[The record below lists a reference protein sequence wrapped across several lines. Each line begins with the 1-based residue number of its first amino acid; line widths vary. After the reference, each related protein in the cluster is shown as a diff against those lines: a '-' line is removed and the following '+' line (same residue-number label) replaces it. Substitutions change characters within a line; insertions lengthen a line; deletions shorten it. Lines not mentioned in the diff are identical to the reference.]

1 MLIQPEE
8 IEKFF
13 PQLVQEVKT
22 TSGVWESVS
31 KVRVEIRLPVDFF
44 IDAIHDLPESLIEVD
59 HGIRMSLDRQNA
71 DDKLFKMIREK
82 YHAKADWLKYYLL
95 GRSDLA
101 AELTFT
107 HKAYYKSAAEVSRAF
122 YKLIQEVFLLSG
134 DLQDVVGRPEVMLLL
149 IERERCENHL
159 RKSGF
164 TDKPEPIGKV
174 EQQRRVKK
182 FCDKLWD
189 AKKLSSLGYKI
200 SSDGPTEI
208 LLDQAINLAKCPKN
222 IEFRNHYEDFLR
234 TVKRCY
240 REEKDCPNLHHV
252 FLEGDTL
259 KVLGNGCRG
268 KQKKGFSKN
277 N

>member
-1 MLIQPEE
+1 MLIQPKEV
-8 IEKFF
+8 EKYF
-13 PQLVQEVKT
+13 PQLVQEVKKA
-22 TSGVWESVS
+22 SGDWEQVS
-31 KVRVEIRLPVDFF
+31 KVRVELRLPINFY
-44 IDAIHDLPESLIEVD
+44 IDAIHDLPDLLMEID
-59 HGIRMSLDRQNA
+59 HGIRVPADGQNA
-71 DDKLFKMIREK
+71 DDKLFKMIREQ
-82 YHAKADWLKYYLL
+82 YCAQADWLKYYLL
-95 GRSDLA
+95 AESDLA

-107 HKAYYKSAAEVSRAF
+107 RKAYYKPHAELSRAF
-122 YKLIQEVFLLSG
+122 YQLIQEVFLLSG
-134 DLQDVVGRPEVMLLL
+134 DLQDDVGQPELMLLL

-189 AKKLSSLGYKI
+189 AEKLSDSADRI
-200 SSDGPTEI
+200 CNSSPTRI

-222 IEFRNHYEDFLR
+222 IQFRKHYHDFLR

-240 REEKDCPNLHHV
+240 REVKDCPTLHHV

-277 N
+277 S